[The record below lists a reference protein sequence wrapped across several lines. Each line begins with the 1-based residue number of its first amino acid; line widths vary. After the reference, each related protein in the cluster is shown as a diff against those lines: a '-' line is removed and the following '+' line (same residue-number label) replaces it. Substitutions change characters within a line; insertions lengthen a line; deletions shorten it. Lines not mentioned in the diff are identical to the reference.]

1 MKPVEPTSTRFC
13 WAMGGSL
20 ASSRPC
26 ATSCATSKPTRDFEL
41 EGMAT
46 RTAIATALDDLG
58 EPEAL
63 GRELR
68 ASRGTPAL
76 RRPLF
81 QPAGAV
87 LVERAHV
94 HALPDAAARARA
106 RRIIDDGGVR
116 HPDLRVAGLSMRLI
130 WRKHELRDRF
140 YRPEFRGMYDRFS
153 DVIHQYVERGDVM
166 LDAGCGSGRVFQYH
180 FDEQQRPARIVGVDM
195 TDEPAGNR
203 NIDDAGTRRSGRA
216 TVPRCHVRYR
226 DLQSRRRAPH
236 AARARLR

>member
-1 MKPVEPTSTRFC
+1 MKTIDAYLNTLC
-13 WAMGGSL
+13 WSMGGSL
-20 ASSRPC
+20 AQQQSVRDELR
-26 ATSCATSKPTRDFEL
+26 AHIEAAMRDFEL

-94 HALPDAAARARA
+94 HALPDARLALALFASSMMAAFV
-106 RRIIDDGGVR
+106 I
-116 HPDLRVAGLSMRLI
+116 LI
-130 WRKHELRDRF
+130 YAW
-140 YRPEFRGMYDRFS
+140 PG
-153 DVIHQYVERGDVM
+153 
-166 LDAGCGSGRVFQYH
+166 
-180 FDEQQRPARIVGVDM
+180 
-195 TDEPAGNR
+195 
-203 NIDDAGTRRSGRA
+203 
-216 TVPRCHVRYR
+216 
-226 DLQSRRRAPH
+226 
-236 AARARLR
+236 